1 MPITV
6 VPSQQALQPVPAN
19 PSAPNRSVPHARSA
33 GPTPRPALRLV
44 STRDMPRESWLDVRR
59 RGIGSSDAAA
69 AVGLSP
75 YQSQLELWMHKTGKA
90 DLLPSID
97 PNDETSPLY
106 WGTLLEPIVAAHYTK
121 RTGRRVRRVNAVLGH
136 PRIPWMLANIDREVV
151 GAPDV
156 QILECKTA
164 GIHGARLW
172 KDGVPEYVQLQVMHQ
187 LAVTGKQAADV
198 AVLIGGQE
206 LQIHRIERND
216 AMIAQLIALEEQFWG
231 WVQREVQPP
240 ADASDNADL
249 ALRCLYPQD
258 TGETIDLTDDAIAA
272 QAFSQLVQIRQQ
284 MNDWQSQE
292 ALLKHQIQQRMGS
305 ASLASFW
312 DGSISWKRSKE
323 GLIFDAARFQQEH
336 PEMASRYMQPKA
348 GSRRFLVQAREMG
361 EVGETGGSLRLAP
374 MHT

>member
-1 MPITV
+1 MPINV
-6 VPSQQALQPVPAN
+6 VPSQQAPQPVPAN
-19 PSAPNRSVPHARSA
+19 PSVSPIRSA
-33 GPTPRPALRLV
+33 RPVPRPALRLV

-90 DLLPSID
+90 DLLPPID

-151 GAPDV
+151 GDPDV

-164 GIHGARLW
+164 GIHGAKLW

-187 LAVTGKQAADV
+187 LAVTGKQAADI

-206 LQIHRIERND
+206 LQIHRIERD
-216 AMIAQLIALEEQFWG
+216 EAMIAQLIALEEQFWG
-231 WVQREVQPP
+231 WVQREEQPP
-240 ADASDNADL
+240 ADASDSADL

-258 TGETIDLTDDAIAA
+258 TGETIDLTDDATAA

-284 MNDWQSQE
+284 INDWESQE

-305 ASLASFW
+305 ASRASFTN
-312 DGSISWKRSKE
+312 GSISWKRSKE
-323 GLIFDAARFQQEH
+323 GQAFNAVRFQEEH
-336 PEMASRYMQPKA
+336 PVMAARYMQPKA
-348 GSRRFLVQAREMG
+348 GSRRFLVQVN
-361 EVGETGGSLRLAP
+361 EVGETGEIGEA
-374 MHT
+374 